1 MKNPNFSIK
10 KPDVADQM
18 CNYKNVPNYN
28 NEKKSFCYPET
39 VISLEGNFFF
49 LKPLGASSIFARR
62 RRTESRA
69 GKSKG
74 WRVAWAR
81 QSRDESAGELLGV
94 PVMLLKKRLS
104 AA

>member
-1 MKNPNFSIK
+1 MFQITTTKKNPSAIQ
-10 KPDVADQM
+10 KPLFLLRV
-18 CNYKNVPNYN
+18 
-28 NEKKSFCYPET
+28 T
-39 VISLEGNFFF
+39 FF

-81 QSRDESAGELLGV
+81 PSRDESAGELLGV
-94 PVMLLKKRLS
+94 SVMLLKNRLS